1 MTISTDFPV
10 CPWCNCEANYAPDG
24 IESTVC
30 FECDKTFLIYCKM
43 TDEVIKRHGKNTTIK
58 RWNRNYETRK
68 IME

>member
-1 MTISTDFPV
+1 MTISSDFLV
-10 CPWCNCEANYAPDG
+10 CPWCNHEAIYSPDG

-30 FECDKTFLIYCKM
+30 FQCKKTFLILCTM
-43 TDEVIKRHGKNTTIK
+43 TDEIVKIHDRNTTIK